1 MSQTERNACMEAFQ
15 ALCSEV
21 HNDESKEIAE
31 NNYWLF
37 ERGYRAAVQ
46 ELMTIAE
53 TGIQTEKFVS
63 PKLQNL
69 ADRLVSATD
78 CV

>member
-1 MSQTERNACMEAFQ
+1 MSQTERNACREAFE
-15 ALCSEV
+15 ALCNEV
-21 HNDESKEIAE
+21 RSDGSADVAE
-31 NNYWLF
+31 LNYWLF

-53 TGIQTEKFVS
+53 TGVQTEKFVS

-69 ADRLVSATD
+69 ADRLVGATD

>member
-1 MSQTERNACMEAFQ
+1 MKQSDRNACMEAFE
-15 ALCSEV
+15 ALCNEIRSNQTV
-21 HNDESKEIAE
+21 DIAE
-31 NNYWLF
+31 CKYWLF

-46 ELMTIAE
+46 ELMIIAE
-53 TGIQTEKFVS
+53 TGAQAEKFVS

-69 ADRLVSATD
+69 AERLISATD

>member
-1 MSQTERNACMEAFQ
+1 M
-15 ALCSEV
+15 
-21 HNDESKEIAE
+21 EIAE